1 MPVDDPADVA
11 GGQADD
17 ERDDA
22 AQERDRYAE
31 EEAVADGESELPE
44 DVLTAR
50 IGAEGM
56 VPGWRHVEGNDVLQT
71 GRVWRE
77 ERGQRHG
84 DDEQDQ
90 DRAKREF
97 AIVAE
102 EVLEDAEH
110 GSARPHPRI
119 EKWQNEVDDQRRKGD
134 RDD

>member
-1 MPVDDPADVA
+1 AHVA
-11 GGQADD
+11 GGQSDG

-22 AQERDRYAE
+22 AEERDRYPE
-31 EEAVADGESELPE
+31 EKAVADGESELPE

-56 VPGWRHVEGNDVLQT
+56 SPGRRRVEGNDVLQP
-71 GRVWRE
+71 GWVRRE
-77 ERGQRHG
+77 ERGQRHR

-102 EVLEDAEH
+102 EVLEDVEH
-110 GSARPHPRI
+110 RSGRPHPRI
-119 EKWQNEVDDQRRKGD
+119 
-134 RDD
+134 